1 MIQIKNLKK
10 QYQDFIALKGL
21 SFTAKKGEI
30 LALLGPNGAGKT
42 TTMKIITGFLSGT
55 SGEVVIDG
63 NNITD
68 DSLAIQNTLG
78 YLPENTP
85 LYPELNVYEHLE
97 FAAEI
102 HGITNKTEKK
112 KAIDAVVKTC
122 SLKEKLYF
130 NISELSKGYKQRTA
144 LAQAIIHD
152 PSYLILDEPTTGLDP
167 NQILEIRSLIRTLG
181 KKKTII
187 FSSHIMQEVEAL
199 ADKVVLIHSGE
210 IVAEGTP
217 EDLSQ
222 TEDMKESS
230 FMIRLIVRGGA
241 NNVLSYIKK
250 VPSVAKVV
258 KGSSVGRGINEY
270 TVYTTEDIRESLCE
284 VVIKGKFGLLE
295 CSFMKNSLED
305 TFQKLTK

>member
-10 QYQDFIALKGL
+10 EYQGFSALKGL

-63 NNITD
+63 NNIID
-68 DSLAIQNTLG
+68 ESLSIQNTLG

-97 FAAEI
+97 FAAEV
-102 HGITNKTEKK
+102 HGITNKSEKK
-112 KAIDAVVKTC
+112 KAIEAVVKTC
-122 SLKEKLYF
+122 SLKDKLYF

-167 NQILEIRSLIRTLG
+167 NQILEIRTLIRTLG

-199 ADKVVLIHSGE
+199 ADRVVLIHSGE

-217 EDLSQ
+217 EELSQ
-222 TEDMKESS
+222 KDEAKDTSL
-230 FMIRLIVRGGA
+230 MIRLIIRGGA

-250 VPSVAKVV
+250 VPLVTKVV
-258 KGSSVGRGINEY
+258 KEASIERGVNSY
-270 TVYTTEDIRESLCE
+270 VVHASEDIRENLCS
-284 VVIKGKFGLLE
+284 VIIKGSFGLLE
-295 CSFMKNSLED
+295 CSFMKHSLED
-305 TFQKLTK
+305 VFQKLTK